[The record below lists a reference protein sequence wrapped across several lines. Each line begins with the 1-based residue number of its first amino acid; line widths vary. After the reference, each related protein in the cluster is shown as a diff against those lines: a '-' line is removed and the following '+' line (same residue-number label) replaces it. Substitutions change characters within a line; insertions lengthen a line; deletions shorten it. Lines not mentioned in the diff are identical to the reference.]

1 VEFGALGPF
10 AVAASDL
17 WTFLGKADRQSFGRH
32 CSKLLLTKLFRPL
45 CWTHFGSLSKRKRRA
60 WITWRRLPKFR
71 RIWFGSYRHNGV
83 LNVYVHKE
91 REREG
96 FGLTYKG
103 FNLCS
108 SYVNGLYLES
118 SNFTLKKTAVN
129 QFKPLEQ
136 QKKIRNRTYWPKTCK
151 HLRYFVDETLIPIP
165 KMQIQSRGKK
175 RNGHGTQEH
184 MSL

>member
-1 VEFGALGPF
+1 MVRELPTQWGF
-10 AVAASDL
+10 
-17 WTFLGKADRQSFGRH
+17 
-32 CSKLLLTKLFRPL
+32 
-45 CWTHFGSLSKRKRRA
+45 KR
-60 WITWRRLPKFR
+60 I
-71 RIWFGSYRHNGV
+71 
-83 LNVYVHKE
+83 YVHKE

-136 QKKIRNRTYWPKTCK
+136 QKKNTEPN
-151 HLRYFVDETLIPIP
+151 LL
-165 KMQIQSRGKK
+165 
-175 RNGHGTQEH
+175 TQN
-184 MSL
+184 M